1 MRIVIRPIINA
12 KDTCI
17 VEVDGRAYVVPTVVA
32 DAMASRG
39 PVEDKRAG
47 EPHDPGGAFDVRSG
61 GFSVLPRGGAG
72 KLAQG
77 LFGRSCPFCK
87 YEARAVMKTEATSKL
102 DDHVVSCP
110 NLPTAV
116 ALGSL
121 GGKPVF
127 EFRCLRCDFRTSGPG
142 LASTFDAFELH
153 SCLPPIIGRLE
164 QCEASPVSE
173 SFYVPISGTGTLV
186 GHLVT
191 HVRKFKC
198 GHEFEYMAEYKSEP
212 GEQFDRGR
220 KIVSRAYVCDACADA
235 RRKGM
240 L

>member
-12 KDTCI
+12 RDTCI

-32 DAMASRG
+32 DALASRKL
-39 PVEDKRAG
+39 VEDKRAG

-77 LFGRSCPFCK
+77 LFSRSCPFCK
-87 YEARAVMKTEATSKL
+87 YEAWAVVKTEATSRL

-116 ALGSL
+116 KLGSPA
-121 GGKPVF
+121 GKPVF
-127 EFRCLRCDFRTSGPG
+127 EFRCLRCDFKTSGHG

-164 QCEASPVSE
+164 QCEAAQVDLPY
-173 SFYVPISGTGTLV
+173 YVPTSG
-186 GHLVT
+186 VT
-191 HVRKFKC
+191 HVQKFKC
-198 GHEFEYMAEYKSEP
+198 GHEFEYLARYVPEP

-220 KIVSRAYVCDACADA
+220 KVAPRAYVCDACADA
-235 RRKGM
+235 ERKGM
-240 L
+240 R